1 MASPWV
7 GVDGESEVRTVAS
20 LHRLTRRRREQSDR
34 LVSFSGE
41 NGLRNGLAVSN
52 RGRAEA
58 RPSPRRAH
66 GEGALPRDLVCG
78 GISGM
83 RLARRARPTTASG
96 ENGLRKGVAVS
107 NRGRAEARP
116 SPRRAHGEGALPRD
130 LVCGGISGMR
140 LARRARPTTAAGRI
154 RLRRKFAG
162 HEFARCCRGADAPPS
177 KQLRV
182 SYARLR
188 QNSAPRPK
196 RDSRT
201 RQAKKQMP

>member
-1 MASPWV
+1 MRPFTGLLAAAGSNLTGWSLFP
-7 GVDGESEVRTVAS
+7 GRTVCGMVWPFPTADAQK
-20 LHRLTRRRREQSDR
+20 RVPPRGGRT
-34 LVSFSGE
+34 G
-41 NGLRNGLAVSN
+41 
-52 RGRAEA
+52 RGRFRVTLCVGGFPGCGSLGELAPPPLPGRTVCGRVWPFPTA
-58 RPSPRRAH
+58 DAQKRVPPRGGRT
-66 GEGALPRDLVCG
+66 GRGALPRDLVG
-78 GISGM
+78 
-83 RLARRARPTTASG
+83 
-96 ENGLRKGVAVS
+96 
-107 NRGRAEARP
+107 
-116 SPRRAHGEGALPRD
+116 
-130 LVCGGISGMR
+130 GGISGMR

-201 RQAKKQMP
+201 RQATKQMP